1 MATTTPFRTIRN
13 EQGEI
18 GSLEAF
24 LKEDFIERVPDKM
37 GRFDYLFNKYT
48 EYVEKGNWNAAVSR
62 QTVISNLK
70 ERGCRTF
77 QYKKFCSL
85 FIKGL
90 AVKGDPNIQEIPQ
103 EKSVSAFLDECT
115 DESENFAYGST
126 KLYAYYYLFCKE
138 NNVEPL
144 GFNGFRNEIN
154 KSNKLENRKINMK
167 SDKTFE
173 AVIGVRPD
181 YMTVFILAEKAKIDE
196 EKIKEMEAKKV
207 KIDEEFNVMKEDG
220 TFKNVFKL
228 VEENNKEGKED
239 SETSEETQH
248 QFKRE
253 THHQKY
259 SWKLNTSRIFNDLTN
274 LVFAGKISSDNY
286 FEGIDSALGNN
297 IPLDFIKY
305 KALLDIKYTIK
316 TKYQAVK
323 KVSNSDEEMPDE
335 SIWLKS
341 ASMFFNAT
349 ASNILKARSKEEI
362 EELSEVFKK
371 NTESLT

>member
-1 MATTTPFRTIRN
+1 
-13 EQGEI
+13 
-18 GSLEAF
+18 
-24 LKEDFIERVPDKM
+24 
-37 GRFDYLFNKYT
+37 
-48 EYVEKGNWNAAVSR
+48 
-62 QTVISNLK
+62 
-70 ERGCRTF
+70 
-77 QYKKFCSL
+77 
-85 FIKGL
+85 
-90 AVKGDPNIQEIPQ
+90 
-103 EKSVSAFLDECT
+103 
-115 DESENFAYGST
+115 
-126 KLYAYYYLFCKE
+126 
-138 NNVEPL
+138 
-144 GFNGFRNEIN
+144 
-154 KSNKLENRKINMK
+154 
-167 SDKTFE
+167 
-173 AVIGVRPD
+173 
-181 YMTVFILAEKAKIDE
+181 
-196 EKIKEMEAKKV
+196 MEAKKV

-259 SWKLNTSRIFNDLTN
+259 SWKLNISRIFNDLTN
-274 LVFAGKISSDNY
+274 LVFSGKISSDNY

-323 KVSNSDEEMPDE
+323 KVSNSDEEMPDS

-371 NTESLT
+371 NIESLT